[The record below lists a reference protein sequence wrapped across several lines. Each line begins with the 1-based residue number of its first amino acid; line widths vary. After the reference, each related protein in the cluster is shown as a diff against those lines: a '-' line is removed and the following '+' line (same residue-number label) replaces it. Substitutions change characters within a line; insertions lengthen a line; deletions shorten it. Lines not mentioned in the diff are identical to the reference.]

1 MRWQEAATTKPPPN
15 TREYNQWRSWKE
27 KHSWLFAK
35 EDGLGCLV
43 CQEDK
48 TLLLYENEFGVHL
61 ADVWIDGAVS
71 SPVQKQQCSYTMTAL
86 TITEQS
92 QEKNKGSAS
101 KESVRPPL
109 QYVEGVSLL
118 VQGS

>member
-1 MRWQEAATTKPPPN
+1 MLLDVGGPPHTHTVQKRSRMRWQEAATTKPPPN

-71 SPVQKQQCSYTMTAL
+71 SPVQKQQCSYTETAL
-86 TITEQS
+86 TI
-92 QEKNKGSAS
+92 
-101 KESVRPPL
+101 KE
-109 QYVEGVSLL
+109 LL
-118 VQGS
+118 K